1 MATLQ
6 SGNSP
11 GQRIKAGD
19 WLLDSERGVD
29 TKPVKP
35 RFSVFKSIHLDY
47 RKANDAAVK
56 AVAAL
61 IKAERNLG
69 ELDVDQDGTLD
80 ALGLAH
86 MNLGASRQNPLAE
99 YKLGTISD
107 IKELA
112 HEKEAK
118 LLLKMSAKAKKHP
131 NAAVKK
137 AGAAMEKAATAVLN
151 GIKPIEGLIKARD
164 GAMRAR
170 DAKAPRLGEGLRV
183 AQARHTRRRRR
194 WRNGPLRGA
203 LRGGEAEV
211 EGSEIKASE
220 GRAQGVTKWS
230 DACPGLVVESFGGVC
245 PVQAWGTLLG
255 FPFYFRARAPALV
268 VQRRCRGR
276 RRRRWMACR
285 PCSFSAW
292 SPGARASMTRGYMP
306 EEVAADL
313 VVRCARAFVE
323 AWGRA

>member
-6 SGNSP
+6 SGKSP
-11 GQRIKAGD
+11 GRRVKVGD
-19 WLLDSERGVD
+19 WLIDSERGVD
-29 TKPVKP
+29 TKPVKA
-35 RFSVFKSIHLDY
+35 RFSVFKRIHLDY
-47 RKANDAAVK
+47 GKANDAVVK
-56 AVAAL
+56 ASEAL
-61 IKAERNLG
+61 TKAERNLG

-112 HEKEAK
+112 YEKEAK

-170 DAKAPRLGEGLRV
+170 DAKAPAWEKAFASLKRATRAAEDDGATGLF
-183 AQARHTRRRRR
+183 A
-194 WRNGPLRGA
+194 A
-203 LRGGEAEV
+203 LFEV
-211 EGSEIKASE
+211 EKPKSKPAKA
-220 GRAQGVTKWS
+220 K
-230 DACPGLVVESFGGVC
+230 
-245 PVQAWGTLLG
+245 PVKDEPKA
-255 FPFYFRARAPALV
+255 
-268 VQRRCRGR
+268 
-276 RRRRWMACR
+276 
-285 PCSFSAW
+285 
-292 SPGARASMTRGYMP
+292 
-306 EEVAADL
+306 
-313 VVRCARAFVE
+313 
-323 AWGRA
+323 